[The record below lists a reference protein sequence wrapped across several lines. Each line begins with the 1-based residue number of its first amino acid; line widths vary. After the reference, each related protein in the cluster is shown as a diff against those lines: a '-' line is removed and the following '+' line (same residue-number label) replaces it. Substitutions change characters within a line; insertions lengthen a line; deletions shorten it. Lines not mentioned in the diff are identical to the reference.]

1 MIDHSKNHIPLVL
14 NIPEGPWTP
23 QVNNPNTKPGFLGVH
38 FTLEGKGFIHVHL
51 RINIDWDTYPLLH
64 YCNIRHQTCSKN
76 GAKTAFGYS
85 EYVKVTALQP
95 FLEIISGYNFSG
107 AFLEFPE

>member
-1 MIDHSKNHIPLVL
+1 MIDHSQNHIPLVL
-14 NIPEGPWTP
+14 NTP
-23 QVNNPNTKPGFLGVH
+23 DLNMTLQVNNPNTKRGFLGVY
-38 FTLEGKGFIHVHL
+38 FGGKGFIHVHL
-51 RINIDWDTYPLLH
+51 RITYPLLH